1 METVNRPWWFE
12 MASRSAA
19 VDVPSSGDSAD
30 STTSA
35 SGARTSRAAVTRSP
49 GSSDLR
55 GSDLVAVVRGDGR
68 RDQRVG
74 HAGDLAP
81 VELDAGA
88 DDEVVVADALAARGR
103 DGMRLGSTVSAR
115 SLTQVTPWGIT
126 EDSAPAALLE
136 RSAAAADQGPQRL
149 VVVGVGRLDHG
160 DVGLTGGAQPSGDAD
175 ACGAAAEDEDSGLGH
190 VPSWTSRVDRDE
202 HMRCAGGTGALPEG
216 RPTLR

>member
-12 MASRSAA
+12 MACRSAA
-19 VDVPSSGDSAD
+19 VDVPTSGDSAD

-55 GSDLVAVVRGDGR
+55 GSDVVAVVRGDGR

-81 VELDAGA
+81 VELDAG
-88 DDEVVVADALAARGR
+88 
-103 DGMRLGSTVSAR
+103 
-115 SLTQVTPWGIT
+115 
-126 EDSAPAALLE
+126 
-136 RSAAAADQGPQRL
+136 
-149 VVVGVGRLDHG
+149 VGRLDHG
-160 DVGLTGGAQPSGDAD
+160 DVGPTGGAQPSGDAD

-202 HMRCAGGTGALPEG
+202 HVRCAGGTGALPEG
-216 RPTLR
+216 RATLR